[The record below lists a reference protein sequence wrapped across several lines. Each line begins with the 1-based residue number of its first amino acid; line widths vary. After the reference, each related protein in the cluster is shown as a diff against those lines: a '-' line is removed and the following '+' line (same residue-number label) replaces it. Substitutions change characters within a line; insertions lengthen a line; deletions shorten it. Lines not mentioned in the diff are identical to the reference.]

1 MNSLNKTQVNID
13 FELAEELLGTIAELD
28 ANGVN
33 IPNFDEL
40 YNKLYDALNN
50 QEILCQ
56 TIKYAIKVI
65 QVQFHVR

>member
-50 QEILCQ
+50 
-56 TIKYAIKVI
+56 
-65 QVQFHVR
+65 